1 MHQFNTSISFLSH
14 SILQPADRDFSVEAK
29 GSTQKCAKVSGITT
43 GAADAA
49 PASAMIAACAG
60 VGGFMISASLTP
72 KTRTSG
78 GQGCAP
84 DTIVQ
89 GVTYYCKRVA
99 DASVQVHTHSMY
111 TGYLNLDTLVC
122 HTRYIEYMHTQ
133 TCPHQHPRF
142 VVLAPF
148 FIVHESLICV
158 RDLFE
163 FLSCLWA
170 CIHVWV
176 ANLCLA
182 HIGLPD

>member
-14 SILQPADRDFSVEAK
+14 SILQPADRDLSVEAK

-99 DASVQVHTHSMY
+99 DASVQVHAHFMY
-111 TGYLNLDTLVC
+111 TVYINLDTFVC
-122 HTRYIEYMHTQ
+122 HTHGTSS
-133 TCPHQHPRF
+133 T
-142 VVLAPF
+142 
-148 FIVHESLICV
+148 
-158 RDLFE
+158 
-163 FLSCLWA
+163 
-170 CIHVWV
+170 CIHKP
-176 ANLCLA
+176 ALISIHASSYSRRFSSSMSRSYASEIFLNSSAASGLA
-182 HIGLPD
+182 FTSGWQTFALLI